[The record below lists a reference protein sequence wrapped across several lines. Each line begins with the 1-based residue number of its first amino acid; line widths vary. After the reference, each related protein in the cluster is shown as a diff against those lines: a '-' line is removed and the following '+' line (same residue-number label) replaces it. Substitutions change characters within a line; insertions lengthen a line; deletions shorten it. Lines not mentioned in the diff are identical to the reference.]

1 MDRERVKLN
10 AIWSLHLQVHWRNR
24 HWLSPGLLFKHT
36 CKCGSYATAH
46 SVHERDGGFCE
57 GKAEAGRDLD
67 EVGGGGGGEVGAKS
81 KEKLHSSRLPR
92 FYANVWLQKMICTFH
107 HENKASLQRY
117 TTTLYIHP
125 LPTPHPMP
133 QTENCILFTC
143 LVLTLFSLSCLC
155 RALTIDCIWVVRRF
169 TGLKPKNKS
178 TVHVYTV
185 CRAVVQC

>member
-67 EVGGGGGGEVGAKS
+67 EVGGGGG
-81 KEKLHSSRLPR
+81 EKWGQRARRNCTLPVFPDFTLMFDCKKWFAHFIMRTKLVCKDIQLHCTSTPFPPHTQCPKQKTVFYLP
-92 FYANVWLQKMICTFH
+92 VWFWHFFLWAACAELWQ
-107 HENKASLQRY
+107 
-117 TTTLYIHP
+117 
-125 LPTPHPMP
+125 
-133 QTENCILFTC
+133 
-143 LVLTLFSLSCLC
+143 
-155 RALTIDCIWVVRRF
+155 
-169 TGLKPKNKS
+169 
-178 TVHVYTV
+178 
-185 CRAVVQC
+185 